1 MKNHL
6 ITTSIGVVGLVAS
19 TVLAGILL
27 SNILEYTNEVK
38 PQSKTIMLN
47 FPSTSKLVTNT
58 STIFY
63 FDAQVNFSGYLGI
76 GLLVYLNSTFNCS
89 VTLKEPNGKFVA
101 NVSYHGQNPIVFN
114 GQHTTSYYANGS
126 VFSESY
132 LGMEVVRFD
141 WISGSWNPADGLQIY
156 SNPVIDFDSAILM
169 ILKVRT

>member
-1 MKNHL
+1 
-6 ITTSIGVVGLVAS
+6 
-19 TVLAGILL
+19 LL
-27 SNILEYTNEVK
+27 
-38 PQSKTIMLN
+38 
-47 FPSTSKLVTNT
+47 
-58 STIFY
+58 
-63 FDAQVNFSGYLGI
+63 
-76 GLLVYLNSTFNCS
+76 
-89 VTLKEPNGKFVA
+89 TLKEPNGKFVA